1 MAIRSAFGQT
11 TKFYNRHNSTN
22 QYRING
28 TDFWVMTSCTVEVGG
43 STTP

>member
-1 MAIRSAFGQT
+1 MVIRSALGQT
-11 TKFYNRHNSTN
+11 SKICNRHNSTEV
-22 QYRING
+22 YRING